1 MLQLVLPRIF
11 IPVALKELH
20 TEMGHL
26 RVEQVADLTRSCFYW
41 HHMNNRVFHDT
52 KLHMKKPNTVTIAP
66 MMHLMSS
73 APFELVSIDFLHLDK
88 SKGGY
93 EYILLI
99 VDHFTKYAQ
108 AYATTRYG
116 PHWCWEDLQWV
127 HSKIRFFSTHT
138 SWPRWRV
145 WEQIVPPPPMHKWSC

>member
-1 MLQLVLPRIF
+1 
-11 IPVALKELH
+11 
-20 TEMGHL
+20 
-26 RVEQVADLTRSCFYW
+26 
-41 HHMNNRVFHDT
+41 
-52 KLHMKKPNTVTIAP
+52 MKKPNTVTIAP

-108 AYATTRYG
+108 AYATTRW
-116 PHWCWEDLQWV
+116 PTLV
-127 HSKIRFFSTHT
+127 LRRFTMSSFQDSLFQHTYIMTQVASLRTNCSTT
-138 SWPRWRV
+138 STA
-145 WEQIVPPPPMHKWSC
+145 

>member
-41 HHMNNRVFHDT
+41 HHMNNRDRVFHDT
-52 KLHMKKPNTVTIAP
+52 TLHMKKPNTVTIAP

-108 AYATTRYG
+108 AYATTRW
-116 PHWCWEDLQWV
+116 PTLV
-127 HSKIRFFSTHT
+127 LRRFTMSSFQDSLFQHTYIMTQVASLRTNCSTT
-138 SWPRWRV
+138 SNA
-145 WEQIVPPPPMHKWSC
+145 

>member
-26 RVEQVADLTRSCFYW
+26 RVEQVADLTRSCFDW
-41 HHMNNRVFHDT
+41 LHMNNRDIEYFMTQHCT
-52 KLHMKKPNTVTIAP
+52 WRNQTVTIAP
-66 MMHLMSS
+66 MMHLMAS
-73 APFELVSIDFLHLDK
+73 APSELVSNDFLHLDK
-88 SKGGY
+88 SKGRY

-108 AYATTRYG
+108 AYATTRW
-116 PHWCWEDLQWV
+116 PTLV
-127 HSKIRFFSTHT
+127 LRRFTMSSFQDSLFQHTYIMTQVASLRTNCSTT
-138 SWPRWRV
+138 SNA
-145 WEQIVPPPPMHKWSC
+145 

>member
-41 HHMNNRVFHDT
+41 HHMNNRDIEYFMTQHCT
-52 KLHMKKPNTVTIAP
+52 YRNHTVTIAP

-108 AYATTRYG
+108 AYGTTRW
-116 PHWCWEDLQWV
+116 PTLVLRRFTMSSFQDLLFQHAYIMTQV
-127 HSKIRFFSTHT
+127 VSLRTNCSTT
-138 SWPRWRV
+138 SNA
-145 WEQIVPPPPMHKWSC
+145 

>member
-41 HHMNNRVFHDT
+41 HHMNNRDRVFHDT
-52 KLHMKKPNTVTIAP
+52 TLHMKKPNTVTIAP

-73 APFELVSIDFLHLDK
+73 APFELVSIDFLHLDW
-88 SKGGY
+88 
-93 EYILLI
+93 I

-108 AYATTRYG
+108 AYATTRW
-116 PHWCWEDLQWV
+116 PTLV
-127 HSKIRFFSTHT
+127 LRRFTMSSFQDSLFQHTYIMTQVASLRTNCSTT
-138 SWPRWRV
+138 SNA
-145 WEQIVPPPPMHKWSC
+145 